1 VERLADA
8 DGDEGLCAEALHGEG
23 HGARV
28 DVPDRAERLEDPH
41 PLSLSAGAASAAPLL
56 EFRFEGVDKPA
67 GGEGFRAGV
76 WEQGG
81 AAPGEAGR
89 NFFLPVF
96 F

>member
-56 EFRFEGVDKPA
+56 EFRFEG
-67 GGEGFRAGV
+67 GGQTRRRRGF
-76 WEQGG
+76 
-81 AAPGEAGR
+81 
-89 NFFLPVF
+89 
-96 F
+96 